1 MTGRETRLPLMICAD
16 GLPPHLQLSLDCLD
30 AGTVFTTTSHRYEV
44 VLANHGLIPAVFQIQ
59 RADTAF
65 SRFIDV
71 QPSSGRVEV
80 GGYQALQIALN
91 ADRLGNFEELITV
104 HVVGA
109 PDNIVMKFRWTLFS
123 AVIAFFM
130 ALILCLALCVT
141 LNSLG
146 ASLQHLSMCTGDV
159 FSIVSH
165 GTRLPLPLTVSS
177 LNVCLSFSHS
187 AGAVWQV
194 DQQTVLSAA
203 RISRLDSAMAS

>member
-1 MTGRETRLPLMICAD
+1 MICAD

-109 PDNIVMKFRWTLFS
+109 PNDIIMKFRWTDTFLIRHRILYGNYFVPGFVCYTEFIRGFS
-123 AVIAFFM
+123 SAFEH
-130 ALILCLALCVT
+130 VY
-141 LNSLG
+141 
-146 ASLQHLSMCTGDV
+146 
-159 FSIVSH
+159 
-165 GTRLPLPLTVSS
+165 
-177 LNVCLSFSHS
+177 
-187 AGAVWQV
+187 W
-194 DQQTVLSAA
+194 
-203 RISRLDSAMAS
+203 